1 MEPYHHQGCFWLSC
15 VRDGNSIEFCKRLE
29 LNSAGG
35 GNMPDSPSSLFLIPL
50 VQPLTMNQMRQASV
64 CILHFAFFQ
73 SKHCFVTIKE
83 LNGYSHSQEKLPTM
97 GICLQGATQYLWW
110 NISET
115 KYFWYKIFVS
125 GQNWVFSKVSTS
137 PPTQPAGWPKT
148 ICGGILIALVP
159 VPPCRHITA
168 FFKE

>member
-15 VRDGNSIEFCKRLE
+15 VRDGDSIEFCKRLE

-50 VQPLTMNQMRQASV
+50 VQPLTMNQMCQASV

-115 KYFWYKIFVS
+115 KYFVDQNIFDIKYLYPAKIGCFQKFPLVHPLNLLVDQKQFVEEF
-125 GQNWVFSKVSTS
+125 WL
-137 PPTQPAGWPKT
+137 P
-148 ICGGILIALVP
+148 
-159 VPPCRHITA
+159 
-168 FFKE
+168 